1 MKRGKRKISI
11 AIRIIGV
18 FCLLLL
24 AVYINHRIQTTR
36 ESELLFP
43 LGDLV
48 EVDGHNISVYS
59 EGAGETTLV
68 FMSGS
73 GTCSPILDFKSLYSL
88 LSDDYKIIVVEK
100 FGYGF
105 SDVVNGPRD
114 IDTVLSQ
121 TRAAIQR
128 AGHNGPYILCPHSMS
143 GIEALYWAQQYP
155 DEVEAIIGLD
165 MAVPQ
170 YYDTMSISIS
180 VMKIGQYAAALGIT
194 RLIPDISESDAIKHG
209 TLTDEE
215 KAIYRAVFYN
225 RTATATMIEEAKSIK
240 ENACVVNFG
249 GVPPVPML
257 LFISDGSGGT
267 GFDMET
273 WRQIPKDYL
282 SMTQNGRFIELDC
295 PHYIHDYEYAR
306 ISKEIKSFLDTF
318 EQ

>member
-1 MKRGKRKISI
+1 MKKEKRKINI
-11 AIRIIGV
+11 AIIIVGTFV
-18 FCLLLL
+18 LFLL
-24 AVYINHRIQTTR
+24 VIYINHRLQIIR
-36 ESELLFP
+36 ESELLLP

-48 EVDGHNISVYS
+48 EIDGHNMSVYS
-59 EGAGETTLV
+59 EGAGEKTLV
-68 FMSGS
+68 FMSGG

-88 LSDDYKIIVVEK
+88 LSDNYKIVVVEK

-105 SDVVNGPRD
+105 SDVVNEPRD
-114 IDTVLSQ
+114 IDTILNQ
-121 TRAAIQR
+121 TRFALQS

-170 YYDTMSISIS
+170 YYDIMKIS
-180 VMKIGQYAAALGIT
+180 VPVMRIGQYAASLGIT
-194 RLIPDISESDAIKHG
+194 RLIPSISESDAIKHG

-215 KAIYRAVFYN
+215 KAIYRAVFYS

-240 ENACVVNFG
+240 ENAAVVKLND
-249 GVPPVPML
+249 VPSVPML

-282 SMTQNGRFIELDC
+282 SMAQNGKFIELDC
-295 PHYIHDYEYAR
+295 PHYIHDYEYER
-306 ISKEIKSFLDTF
+306 ISKEIKLFLDTV
-318 EQ
+318 E

>member
-1 MKRGKRKISI
+1 MKQGNRKIKI
-11 AIRIIGV
+11 TIIIIGT
-18 FCLLLL
+18 FGLFLL
-24 AVYINHRIQTTR
+24 AVFINHRIQITR

-43 LGDLV
+43 LGDLG
-48 EVDGHNISVYS
+48 EVDGHNMSVYS
-59 EGAGETTLV
+59 EGTGEKTLV

-88 LSDDYKIIVVEK
+88 LSDDYKIVVVEK

-105 SDVVNGPRD
+105 SDVVNSPRD
-114 IDTVLSQ
+114 IDTILRQ

-155 DEVEAIIGLD
+155 DEIEAIIGLD

-170 YYDTMSISIS
+170 YYDTMNISIP
-180 VMKIGQYAAALGIT
+180 VMKIGQYAATLGIT
-194 RLIPDISESDAIKHG
+194 RLIPGISESDAIKHG

-215 KAIYRAVFYN
+215 KAIYRAVFYS
-225 RTATATMIEEAKSIK
+225 RTATSTMIEEAKSIK
-240 ENACVVNFG
+240 KNADVVNLG

-257 LFISDGSGGT
+257 LFFSDGSGGT

-273 WRQIPKDYL
+273 WRKIPKDYL
-282 SMTQNGRFIELDC
+282 SMAQNGRFIELDC
-295 PHYIHDYEYAR
+295 PHYIHDYEYER
-306 ISKEIKSFLDTF
+306 ISKEMKSFLETF
-318 EQ
+318 

>member
-1 MKRGKRKISI
+1 M
-11 AIRIIGV
+11 AIIIVGIFV
-18 FCLLLL
+18 LFLL
-24 AVYINHRIQTTR
+24 AIYINHRIQTIR

-48 EVDGHNISVYS
+48 EVDGHNMSVYS
-59 EGAGETTLV
+59 EGTGEKTLV
-68 FMSGS
+68 FMSGG

-88 LSDDYKIIVVEK
+88 LSDNYKIVVVEK

-105 SDVVNGPRD
+105 SDVVNEPRD
-114 IDTVLSQ
+114 IDTILNQ
-121 TRAAIQR
+121 TRAAIQS

-170 YYDTMSISIS
+170 YYDIMKIS
-180 VMKIGQYAAALGIT
+180 VPIMRIGQYAASLGIT
-194 RLIPDISESDAIKHG
+194 RLIPNISESDAIKHG

-215 KAIYRAVFYN
+215 KTIYRAVFYS
-225 RTATATMIEEAKSIK
+225 RTATATMIEEVKSIK
-240 ENACVVNFG
+240 ENAAVVNLN
-249 GVPPVPML
+249 GVPSVPML

-282 SMTQNGRFIELDC
+282 SMTQNGMFIELDC
-295 PHYIHDYEYAR
+295 PHYVHDYEYER
-306 ISKEIKSFLDTF
+306 ISKEIKSFLDTV
-318 EQ
+318 E